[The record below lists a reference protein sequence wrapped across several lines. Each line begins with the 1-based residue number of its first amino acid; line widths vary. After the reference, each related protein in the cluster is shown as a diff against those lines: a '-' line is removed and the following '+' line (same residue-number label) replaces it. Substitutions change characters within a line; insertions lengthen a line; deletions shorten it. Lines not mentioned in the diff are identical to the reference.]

1 MRSLPTEECGQASLL
16 CTQADGTSDV
26 RRAWQRVTVRDGRI
40 ARHPR
45 LSASVRSIRVR
56 RAPQASHAT
65 AVGDA
70 TRGSSIV
77 ASASGTTMPLTD
89 EFRTQTLTLTKITK
103 LCTPV
108 NKNGEDPTA
117 PQHAGHLVC
126 YKAKL
131 PKGKFPA

>member
-1 MRSLPTEECGQASLL
+1 
-16 CTQADGTSDV
+16 
-26 RRAWQRVTVRDGRI
+26 
-40 ARHPR
+40 
-45 LSASVRSIRVR
+45 
-56 RAPQASHAT
+56 
-65 AVGDA
+65 
-70 TRGSSIV
+70 
-77 ASASGTTMPLTD
+77 MPLTD

-131 PKGKFPA
+131 PKGKFPATTVSVNNTNFGPAVLVAKAVAEWCVPALITP